1 MSGVIVSLATP
12 ARTGPEHIPS
22 VRTHTRNPN
31 NRAVVFEKRI
41 YADLLGKRVAELASL

>member
-22 VRTHTRNPN
+22 VRTHTR
-31 NRAVVFEKRI
+31 AVVFEKRI